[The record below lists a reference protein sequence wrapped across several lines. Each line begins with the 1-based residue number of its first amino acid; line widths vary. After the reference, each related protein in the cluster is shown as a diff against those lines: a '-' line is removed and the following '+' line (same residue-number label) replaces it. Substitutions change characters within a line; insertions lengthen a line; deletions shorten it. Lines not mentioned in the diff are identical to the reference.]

1 MNDDLPKSRSRSF
14 VLAACF
20 FLIPMLLAF
29 SYPISFWQGNDY
41 EPLGLA
47 NALNMAYR
55 LADLRLY
62 PAVGMSNHPGVPF
75 YFMSWLALAFAGYPV
90 ATGGLKFFYTV
101 IDHVQQ
107 YQRIA
112 IFLAAFA
119 GAAGVYIFAR
129 TTKALVP
136 VGVTV
141 VGLLLWLASTPASIA
156 TFMSPSNESFAIVLN
171 ALFLSAL
178 ALLAYNK
185 NITLGGVVFAGCV
198 SAVAY
203 LNKLS
208 YVYIPAA
215 LAFAIFVKHA
225 LPGTDRIRGARLFAL
240 FVCAFGATVLA
251 TAFFIIGW
259 SEFRSVLAFHKGV
272 ILGSGLY
279 GTGSQTVVSTDEL
292 RSATQA
298 VPADR
303 AYAVPIA
310 LVAGLG
316 LVIAGAT
323 SILKKP
329 QQNMSAGMMSA
340 ATGVAALLSA
350 LFVMKHYG
358 LHYTAGVS
366 ATLPAC
372 VVSYYLLARSWDYKV
387 GIAQATIATIAIL
400 LMAYPLIG
408 EVKRGLDGRVES
420 TRLAEM
426 DLKEITALTM
436 GRKLIVDFAYRVP
449 FSQYGEGFL
458 VQYAGVQPLTDEYVK
473 DRHGVT
479 NSLTEAL
486 VTEHVGA
493 YVIDKNYFRNAEAV
507 KQAPNVDLLGPKPVQ
522 FKEGDKLIELR
533 TVFLLIRN

>member
-1 MNDDLPKSRSRSF
+1 LPKFRSTSLL
-14 VLAACF
+14 LAACF
-20 FLIPMLLAF
+20 FLTPTLLAF
-29 SYPISFWQGNDY
+29 LYPISFWQGNDY

-55 LADLRLY
+55 LADHRMY
-62 PAVGMSNHPGVPF
+62 PAVGMTNHPGVLF

-90 ATGGLKFFYTV
+90 ASGGLKFFYTV
-101 IDHVQQ
+101 IDHVQH
-107 YQRIA
+107 YQRTA
-112 IFLAAFA
+112 IFLAAFT

-129 TTKALVP
+129 TTQVLVP

-141 VGLLLWLASTPASIA
+141 VGLLLWLVSTPASIT
-156 TFMSPSNESFAIVLN
+156 TFMSPSNESFAIILN

-178 ALLAYNK
+178 ALLAYGK
-185 NITLGGVVFAGCV
+185 NMTLGGVVFAGCV
-198 SAVAY
+198 GALAY

-208 YVYIPAA
+208 YMYIPAA

-225 LPGTDRIRGARLFAL
+225 FPGTDRIRGALLFAL
-240 FVCAFGATVLA
+240 FVFAFGATVLA

-259 SEFRSVLAFHKGV
+259 SEFQGLLTFHKGV

-279 GTGSQTVVSTDEL
+279 ATGSQTVVSADEL
-292 RSATQA
+292 RSAIVA
-298 VPADR
+298 VPAER
-303 AYAVPIA
+303 TYAIPIA
-310 LVAGLG
+310 LAGGLG

-323 SILKKP
+323 SIIKKP
-329 QQNMSAGMMSA
+329 QHISAGTMSV
-340 ATGVAALLSA
+340 ATGVAAMLSA

-358 LHYTAGVS
+358 FHYTAGVS

-387 GIAQATIATIAIL
+387 GIAQATMAMIAVL
-400 LMAYPLIG
+400 LMAYPVIG
-408 EVKRGLDGRVES
+408 AVKRDLDKRIES
-420 TRLAEM
+420 TRLAEI

-449 FSQYGEGFL
+449 FSQYGEGFVL
-458 VQYAGVQPLTDEYVK
+458 YYAGVQPLIDEYVK

-479 NSLTEAL
+479 NSLTEAW
-486 VTEHVGA
+486 VTEDVGA

-507 KQAPNVDLLGPKPVQ
+507 KQATNVDLLGPKPVQ